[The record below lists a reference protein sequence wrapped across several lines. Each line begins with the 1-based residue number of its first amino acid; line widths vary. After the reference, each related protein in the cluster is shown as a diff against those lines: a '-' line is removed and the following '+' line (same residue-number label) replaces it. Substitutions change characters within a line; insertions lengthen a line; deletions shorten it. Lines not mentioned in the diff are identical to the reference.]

1 MLQGADTAE
10 SPWGEDTM
18 TELLDSMIELLTSV
32 PIGSPERPAGAATT
46 RRCLRC
52 WSEDLRPV
60 ESAGGTNLF
69 CTGCHR
75 CRQRLRLAQPEQA

>member
-1 MLQGADTAE
+1 
-10 SPWGEDTM
+10 M

-75 CRQRLRLAQPEQA
+75 CWRFEDGYLVEVNPYACSGCANRSLCRQR